1 MRKISDH
8 IEKKAPENENEKIIN
23 EILPLFKQIF
33 EYESSQ
39 EFSSLADQPQL
50 EIYEFIVGLV

>member
-23 EILPLFKQIF
+23 EILPMFTQIF
-33 EYESSQ
+33 EYESSW
-39 EFSSLADQPQL
+39 ES
-50 EIYEFIVGLV
+50 